1 MLTETLLALAIA
13 AAYSAL
19 ILGLERK
26 IQARLQRR
34 RGPSLLMPGL
44 WTMLKSAYKR
54 PLRPDSPSPGLYGMF
69 LLAGVGSLA
78 AILVLTL
85 PGWYGVL
92 GFASLLGLAGLL
104 KVEEATYIFMGSFSR
119 SIMSTGMPFPDT
131 IRGSKEAGVRSY
143 FEDVAAVRAL
153 KMITFGSFPFYIA
166 LTIPFMRAGSLE
178 IGAVLLTHPAALAT
192 VSGIIGAVVYFL
204 GYNMLANNRPFD
216 IVKPKV
222 DIMEG
227 PMMEYIAGWRALAH
241 AMRGL
246 ALFVLSSV
254 FVTLY
259 LAVPF
264 DLAKPG
270 TAALHLALVIVM
282 PALAAVLKAY
292 SPVLTFKQI
301 YPVSHALTVL
311 GIVAVALAYLGV

>member
-1 MLTETLLALAIA
+1 MLTEAAVALSIA
-13 AAYSAL
+13 AAASAL

-26 IQARLQRR
+26 IQARIQRR
-34 RGPSLLMPGL
+34 RGPSLLMPGV
-44 WTMLKSAYKR
+44 WTILKSAYKR

-69 LLAGVGSLA
+69 LLAGIFSLA
-78 AILVLTL
+78 AILVVTL
-85 PGWYGVL
+85 PGWHGIL

-104 KVEEATYIFMGSFSR
+104 KVEEATYLFMGSFSR

-131 IRGSKEAGVRSY
+131 IRGSEEAGIRSY

-166 LTIPFMRAGSLE
+166 LTIPFMKAGSMEVGSVLSTHPPALAAVSGM
-178 IGAVLLTHPAALAT
+178 IGAA
-192 VSGIIGAVVYFL
+192 VYFL

-227 PMMEYIAGWRALAH
+227 PLMEYIAGWRALAH

-246 ALFVLSSV
+246 SLFVLSSV

-264 DLAKPG
+264 DVAKPG
-270 TAALHLALVIVM
+270 TAALHLALAVAM
-282 PALAAVLKAY
+282 PAFAAVLKAY

-311 GIVAVALAYLGV
+311 GTVAVALAYLGV